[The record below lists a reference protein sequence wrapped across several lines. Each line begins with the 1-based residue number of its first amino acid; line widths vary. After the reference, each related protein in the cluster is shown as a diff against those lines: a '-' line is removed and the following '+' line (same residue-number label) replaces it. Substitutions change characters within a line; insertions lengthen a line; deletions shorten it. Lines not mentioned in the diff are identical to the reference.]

1 MLSCT
6 SSLLCCSART
16 GFVVTSGLASLGH
29 IPPFPYCIAL
39 HGGPMI
45 PQGNITRHMIFQR
58 CSCYGFNDF
67 HAPITFFFLNGT
79 CERAIYSCKDD
90 TSLCSISS
98 AEVPPSLYNLAFHPS
113 YKFELRSCTLAVF
126 CYPALAPVIVPDV
139 LREMVP
145 TLLASHM
152 GPVHCLSVRRWIF
165 PWNVSGLCSGW
176 VV

>member
-16 GFVVTSGLASLGH
+16 GFVVTSGWASLGH

-58 CSCYGFNDF
+58 CSSYVLYDF
-67 HAPITFFFLNGT
+67 HAPITSFFLNGT
-79 CERAIYSCKDD
+79 GERAIYSGKDD
-90 TSLCSISS
+90 TSQCSISS
-98 AEVPPSLYNLAFHPS
+98 ADVPPSLYNFAFHPHLQIRAS
-113 YKFELRSCTLAVF
+113 VLHTRGLLLPRPCSCHSTRSSS
-126 CYPALAPVIVPDV
+126 
-139 LREMVP
+139 RNG
-145 TLLASHM
+145 SHTTCFPY
-152 GPVHCLSVRRWIF
+152 GPSSLSICSRVDIYMERVRT
-165 PWNVSGLCSGW
+165 CSGW